1 MKILLDTTERGII
14 YINDQ
19 KFVKDTD
26 QILFCLQDYLKKNK
40 ASFEDIEKIGIVTG
54 AGSFTSLRLAAVLA
68 NTLGYVKDIPLY
80 QFKEGER
87 INWDKKPV
95 KMIDPDYGKK
105 PNITK
110 AKKK

>member
-1 MKILLDTTERGII
+1 M
-14 YINDQ
+14 
-19 KFVKDTD
+19 
-26 QILFCLQDYLKKNK
+26 FCLQDYLKGKDRRS
-40 ASFEDIEKIGIVTG
+40 AVLTFEDIEKIGIVTG
-54 AGSFTSLRLAAVLA
+54 MGSFTSLRLAAVLA

-80 QFKEGER
+80 QFKEGDR

-110 AKKK
+110 SKKK